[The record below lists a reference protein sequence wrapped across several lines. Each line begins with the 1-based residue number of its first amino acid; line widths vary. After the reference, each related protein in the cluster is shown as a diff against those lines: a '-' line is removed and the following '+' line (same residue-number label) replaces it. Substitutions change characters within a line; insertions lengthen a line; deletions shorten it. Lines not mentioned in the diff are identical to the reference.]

1 MEKQFKKEIDALPE
15 VFSFLDDF
23 MASQKA
29 GEDIAF
35 ALHLAVEEFFTNMVK
50 YNTGNQNAIGVS
62 FWREGETLFVRLVD
76 EEAEPFDVTKAGD
89 VDTSLPI
96 EKRKVGGLGIHI
108 SKQLVDSLDYKHENG
123 KGIITFT
130 KNLGA

>member
-1 MEKQFKKEIDALPE
+1 MEKRFTKSFDALPE
-15 VFSFLDDF
+15 VVTFLDDF
-23 MASQKA
+23 IRSHKA
-29 GEDIAF
+29 GPEVEY
-35 ALHLAVEEFFTNMVK
+35 ALHVALEEFFTNMVK
-50 YNTGNQNAIGVS
+50 YNSRSLNDIQIS
-62 FWREGETLFVRLVD
+62 LWREGETLFVRLVD
-76 EEAEPFDVTKAGD
+76 EEAEPFDPTQARG

-108 SKQLVDSLDYKHENG
+108 SKQLVDSLSYSYEDG

>member
-1 MEKQFKKEIDALPE
+1 MEKEFKKEIAVLPE

-29 GEDIAF
+29 GEEVGF

-50 YNTGNQNAIGVS
+50 YNSGSKNAIGVS

-76 EEAEPFDVTKAGD
+76 EEAEPFDVTRARD

-108 SKQLVDSLDYKHENG
+108 TKQLVDSLDYKHEDG
-123 KGIITFT
+123 KSIITFT
-130 KNLGA
+130 KNLGM